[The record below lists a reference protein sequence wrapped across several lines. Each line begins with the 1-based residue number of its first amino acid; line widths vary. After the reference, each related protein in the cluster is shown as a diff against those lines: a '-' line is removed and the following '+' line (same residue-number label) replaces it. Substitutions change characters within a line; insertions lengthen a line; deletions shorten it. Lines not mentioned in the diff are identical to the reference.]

1 MVWVDYPDSPEA
13 ENSGKYLCNLMRRF
27 IMRMLYNT
35 HPEQR
40 DQEIRVLGVIMRTK
54 CNYID

>member
-1 MVWVDYPDSPEA
+1 
-13 ENSGKYLCNLMRRF
+13 MRRF